1 MDDNFHTA
9 PLSLQRLEVRRMNEK
24 KKEVKL
30 CGCLIRPAVVGKTA
44 IYATRGHVYRTSR
57 VVAIH
62 DQTENMV
69 HFETKNAHY
78 YLSTSPFPPA
88 AINPLPMRLAA
99 CA

>member
-1 MDDNFHTA
+1 
-9 PLSLQRLEVRRMNEK
+9 MNKK

-44 IYATRGHVYRTSR
+44 IYAARGHVYRTSH

-62 DQTENMV
+62 KQTEYKV

-78 YLSTSPFPPA
+78 HLSMNPFPPA
-88 AINPLPMRLAA
+88 SASLLQPTLTD

>member
-1 MDDNFHTA
+1 
-9 PLSLQRLEVRRMNEK
+9 MNEK

-44 IYATRGHVYRTSR
+44 IYAAGGHVHRTSR

-62 DQTENMV
+62 EQTENMV

-78 YLSTSPFPPA
+78 HLSMSPFPLAPA
-88 AINPLPMRLAA
+88 SPLPTMLAA

>member
-1 MDDNFHTA
+1 MDYNFHTA

-44 IYATRGHVYRTSR
+44 IYAAGGHVYRTSR

-62 DQTENMV
+62 EQTDYMV
-69 HFETKNAHY
+69 HFETQKAHY
-78 YLSTSPFPPA
+78 HLSMSPFPMAPA
-88 AINPLPMRLAA
+88 IPFPTMLPA

>member
-1 MDDNFHTA
+1 
-9 PLSLQRLEVRRMNEK
+9 MNEK

-44 IYATRGHVYRTSR
+44 IYAAGGHVYRTSR

-62 DQTENMV
+62 EQTENMV
-69 HFETKNAHY
+69 HFETQKAHY
-78 YLSTSPFPPA
+78 HLSMSPFPLAPA
-88 AINPLPMRLAA
+88 SPLPTMLAA

>member
-1 MDDNFHTA
+1 
-9 PLSLQRLEVRRMNEK
+9 MNEK

-44 IYATRGHVYRTSR
+44 IYAAGGHVYRTSR

-62 DQTENMV
+62 EQTDYMV
-69 HFETKNAHY
+69 HFETQKAHY
-78 YLSTSPFPPA
+78 HLSMSPFPLAPA
-88 AINPLPMRLAA
+88 SPLPTMLAA